1 MRVGQG
7 LEKTIEQPAFAA
19 ADRSMQVQAA
29 GLAAFQAGGLGC
41 HVFDDLQLAETQG
54 VALGGGLGA
63 KILTNAVS
71 TVDFIVRH
79 SPEASAQGTQ
89 RRTYPGDRQ
98 GRQSGL
104 LEVNA
109 TQGPA

>member
-1 MRVGQG
+1 MAVFEHALMQAGEKIVKVQAALVRVGQG

-71 TVDFIVRH
+71 TVDFVVRH
-79 SPEASAQGTQ
+79 SPEASAQGT
-89 RRTYPGDRQ
+89 
-98 GRQSGL
+98 
-104 LEVNA
+104 
-109 TQGPA
+109 